1 MTDKKKDL
9 NESDILAFD
18 KTADLSVRYLRE
30 SYNVAKSRAAE
41 LSTNGGLTL
50 NLRGHSQQAVRIYS
64 ALATLLYATISISK
78 SDDLERFVKKRAFQ
92 VPNSLFDIEEWG
104 PVLKIAR
111 TVRIGEMAKYQD
123 ELASYKSYVT
133 ANMGTVV
140 RLLKAL
146 ISSWKA
152 TKDESSRELYLLQ
165 TEMQAL
171 QNRMIPM
178 IQGKLMEFDR
188 QNAALKSELQYK
200 ELSLVRMAEAE
211 ELAKKNHATE
221 VDLLEQKR
229 ENQLKAAGLQHQGIM
244 QDQAKKHEEELLESH
259 REHQRELTACEERH
273 EAIELDLREQL
284 ASLQRSKEEQYEQMN
299 SENIAM
305 KFKFENSISLLEK
318 QHSEAL
324 ATAQRSIDSAAITI
338 RQKMDKLAT
347 ANLEIETLQNKCN
360 TLSEE
365 KNTGIARCG
374 ELEAEVLDLKSK
386 LAAMTAQCDETK
398 TKLDG
403 KTRQYR
409 DLVVSSED
417 EMTKKESEFG
427 SLLSKLFKA
436 EMVNTSQK
444 QEFEKKITTLQ
455 SHLQTM
461 RNNMKDLERS
471 KESELTEKEGDFGAL
486 LSKLFEAERQLAVQ
500 KKEHDSQV
508 RTLKLR
514 LENVQEE
521 ESSQTESV
529 SRC

>member
-1 MTDKKKDL
+1 MTDKKNDFGD
-9 NESDILAFD
+9 SDILAFD

-133 ANMGTVV
+133 ANVGTVV

-146 ISSWKA
+146 ISNWKV
-152 TKDESSRELYLLQ
+152 TKDQSSRDLYLLQ

-171 QNRMIPM
+171 QNRVIPM
-178 IQGKLMEFDR
+178 IQGKLIEFDR
-188 QNAALKSELQYK
+188 KNAALRSELQQK
-200 ELSLVRMAEAE
+200 ELSLERMAAAE
-211 ELAKKNHATE
+211 ELLKKNHATE
-221 VDLLEQKR
+221 IDLQEQKH
-229 ENQLKAAGLQHQGIM
+229 EIELKSARLQHQVNM
-244 QDQAKKHEEELLESH
+244 QDQEKVHQEEMLQVR
-259 REHQRELTACEERH
+259 REHQREVAEFEERH
-273 EAIELDLREQL
+273 Q
-284 ASLQRSKEEQYEQMN
+284 SLLRSKEEQYEQMN
-299 SENIAM
+299 SDNIAI
-305 KFKFENSISLLEK
+305 KLKFENDLNLLEN

-324 ATAQRSIDSAAITI
+324 ASAQKSIDSAAVTI
-338 RQKMDKLAT
+338 RQKIDKLTT
-347 ANLEIETLQNKCN
+347 ANLEIETLQSKCKA
-360 TLSEE
+360 LIEE
-365 KNTGIARCG
+365 KNASIAQCG
-374 ELEAEVLDLKSK
+374 ELEAEVSDLQSK
-386 LAAMTAQCDETK
+386 LAAMTAQCNETK
-398 TKLDG
+398 SKLDD
-403 KTRQYR
+403 KTRLYR

-417 EMTKKESEFG
+417 EMSKKESEFG

-444 QEFEKKITTLQ
+444 QEFEKKIASLQ
-455 SHLQTM
+455 NSVQTM
-461 RNNMKDLERS
+461 RNKMKDLERS
-471 KESELTEKEGDFGAL
+471 KELELTEKEGDFGAL
-486 LSKLFEAERQLAVQ
+486 LSKLFEAERQMAVQ
-500 KKEHDSQV
+500 KKEHDLQV

-514 LENVQEE
+514 LENALEE
-521 ESSQTESV
+521 ESNQTESV
-529 SRC
+529 SRVLIVNISSEL